1 MKEIVRSR
9 RNRAKNLLDD
19 KVSSVNSLITARE
32 SEKEKAKNRIEALD
46 RSIEQEKDEL
56 ASEGTGKRLGIFPLR
71 RDMLDDEELTLQRV
85 DDELNSLDD
94 YVTQG
99 FIDERK
105 VRNGIN
111 QWLSNATSW
120 EEPVFDMNYPE
131 TDRGEE
137 KNPRQEMWLL
147 YHEDNEQ
154 YAVEGVD
161 TMIGGTTRRSGSDNM
176 IDYINDPYSISF
188 VSFHNRGPVEGLT
201 LYQRLLN
208 KRARTTSPTGSK
220 TNQQLRL
227 YVYND
232 A

>member
-1 MKEIVRSR
+1 M
-9 RNRAKNLLDD
+9 
-19 KVSSVNSLITARE
+19 SS
-32 SEKEKAKNRIEALD
+32 
-46 RSIEQEKDEL
+46 
-56 ASEGTGKRLGIFPLR
+56 
-71 RDMLDDEELTLQRV
+71 
-85 DDELNSLDD
+85 
-94 YVTQG
+94 QG

-120 EEPVFDMNYPE
+120 EEPVFDMNYSE

-188 VSFHNRGPVEGLT
+188 LSKRPSSRSLRIVFTSSRTSSSRSFSLI
-201 LYQRLLN
+201 
-208 KRARTTSPTGSK
+208 SP
-220 TNQQLRL
+220 
-227 YVYND
+227 D
-232 A
+232 